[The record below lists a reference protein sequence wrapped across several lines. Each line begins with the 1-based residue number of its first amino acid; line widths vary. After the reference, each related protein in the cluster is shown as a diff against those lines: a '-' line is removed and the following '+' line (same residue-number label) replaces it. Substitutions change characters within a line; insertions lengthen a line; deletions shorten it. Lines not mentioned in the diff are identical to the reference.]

1 MKLSSYDEIDPN
13 KKRVLPV
20 GTQLGVMQRLY
31 DSLPKKEDGQIDAYK
46 LGRTFCKLYT
56 EAQGL
61 ASAPDGDVMSYFVRE
76 KLKGV
81 VENPKSME
89 QSFVAQFLLGSE
101 LLPKIFGSLN
111 VNKES

>member
-13 KKRVLPV
+13 RKRTQPV

-31 DSLPKKEDGQIDAYK
+31 ESLPKKDDGQVDAYK

-61 ASAPDGDVMSYFVRE
+61 ASAPDGDIMSYFVRE

-81 VENPKSME
+81 VDNPKSME
-89 QSFVAQFLLGSE
+89 QSFIAQFLLGSE

-111 VNKES
+111 LDKES

>member
-1 MKLSSYDEIDPN
+1 MKLSSYDEIDPS
-13 KKRVLPV
+13 KERVQPV
-20 GTQLGVMQRLY
+20 GAQLGVMQRLY

-61 ASAPDGDVMSYFVRE
+61 ASAPDGDIMSYFVRE

-81 VENPKSME
+81 VDNPKSME

-111 VNKES
+111 NNKES